1 MDTVSCDVLIIGS
14 GGAGVRAAIAARE
27 LGADVLVVAKTLEG
41 KAHTVMAE
49 GGINAAFGNRDP
61 TDTWEEHFRDTVEE
75 AVFLNN
81 QAMAEILAR
90 DVIERVRDLERYG
103 AVFDRTPECK
113 IAQRPFGG
121 QSHPRTCYVGDTT
134 GHEMIMTLVQEARR
148 LGIAYRPD
156 VCITALLPA
165 ENNPRRVAGAIGIDM
180 KTGAYIVFAA
190 KAVILATGGAGRV
203 FKITSNPQEAT
214 GDGYAMALR
223 IGASLQD
230 MEETQFH
237 PTGMVFPD
245 SARGVLVTE
254 AVRGEG
260 GHLLNSE
267 GRRFMQDYNPGQM
280 ELSPRDQTARAN
292 YLEIQAGRGSP
303 HGGVYLDIS
312 HKGKGFI
319 LDKLPRMVRQFEQF
333 ANQDITATPME
344 VAPTAHHFMGGLVVD
359 PVKCESRDV
368 ACLFACGE
376 VAGGVHGA
384 NRLGGNALA
393 ETQVFGKLAGESA
406 AMQVRML
413 AMPTPSRGAISREIK
428 RLEAPFAREEGAHPP
443 ALKQR
448 IGEAMWAYAG
458 IVRSEELLKKGLA
471 ELEKIGA
478 EQMKVHGTK
487 RYNLEWSDYIEVQN
501 MLLVSKAVIRS
512 ALLRKESRGAHYR
525 SDYPARDDETGLIN
539 ITVALRGDSMEM
551 DSSPVVITRLLPTK
565 RRGD

>member
-1 MDTVSCDVLIIGS
+1 MDTVTCDVLIIGS
-14 GGAGVRAAIAARE
+14 GGAGARAAIAARE

-61 TDTWEEHFRDTVEE
+61 SDSWEEHFRDTVEE

-81 QAMAEILAR
+81 QAMAEILTR

-103 AVFDRTPECK
+103 AVFDRTPEGK

-148 LGIAYRPD
+148 LGIAYRSEIF
-156 VCITALLPA
+156 ITALLPD

-180 KTGAYIVFAA
+180 KTGAYTVFAA

-230 MEETQFH
+230 MEQTQFH

-260 GHLLNSE
+260 GYLLNSE
-267 GRRFMQDYNPGQM
+267 GRRFMQDYNPDQM

-303 HGGVYLDIS
+303 HGGVYLDIT
-312 HKGKGFI
+312 HKGKAFI
-319 LDKLPRMVRQFEQF
+319 MDKLPRMVKQFEQF
-333 ANQDITATPME
+333 ANQDITVTPME

-359 PVKCESRDV
+359 PVKCESRDI
-368 ACLFACGE
+368 ACLYACGE

-406 AMQVRML
+406 ALQVRML
-413 AMPTPSRGAISREIK
+413 AMPTPSPAAIEREIE
-428 RLEAPFAREEGAHPP
+428 RLEAPFDREGGMRPQE
-443 ALKQR
+443 LKQR
-448 IGEAMWAYAG
+448 VGEIMWAYAG
-458 IVRSEELLKKGLA
+458 IVRSEAQLAKGL
-471 ELEKIGA
+471 
-478 EQMKVHGTK
+478 KVHGSR
-487 RYNLEWSDYIEVQN
+487 RYNLEWNDYIEVQN
-501 MLLVSKAVIRS
+501 MLLVSEAVIRC

-525 SDYPARDDETGLIN
+525 SDYPARDDTIGLVNYTCAIHGGEMET
-539 ITVALRGDSMEM
+539 

>member
-1 MDTVSCDVLIIGS
+1 MDTVTCDVLIIGS
-14 GGAGVRAAIAARE
+14 GGAGARAAIAARE

-61 TDTWEEHFRDTVEE
+61 SDSWEEHFRDTVEE

-81 QAMAEILAR
+81 QAMAEILTR

-103 AVFDRTPECK
+103 AVFDRTPEGK

-148 LGIAYRPD
+148 LGIAYRSEIF
-156 VCITALLPA
+156 ITALLPD

-180 KTGAYIVFAA
+180 KTGAYTVFAA

-230 MEETQFH
+230 MEQTQFH

-260 GHLLNSE
+260 GYLLNSE
-267 GRRFMQDYNPGQM
+267 GRRFMQDYNPDQM

-303 HGGVYLDIS
+303 HGGVYLDIT
-312 HKGKGFI
+312 HTGQAFI
-319 LDKLPRMVRQFEQF
+319 MDKLPRMVKQFL
-333 ANQDITATPME
+333 P
-344 VAPTAHHFMGGLVVD
+344 L
-359 PVKCESRDV
+359 
-368 ACLFACGE
+368 
-376 VAGGVHGA
+376 
-384 NRLGGNALA
+384 
-393 ETQVFGKLAGESA
+393 
-406 AMQVRML
+406 RM
-413 AMPTPSRGAISREIK
+413 
-428 RLEAPFAREEGAHPP
+428 
-443 ALKQR
+443 
-448 IGEAMWAYAG
+448 
-458 IVRSEELLKKGLA
+458 
-471 ELEKIGA
+471 
-478 EQMKVHGTK
+478 
-487 RYNLEWSDYIEVQN
+487 
-501 MLLVSKAVIRS
+501 
-512 ALLRKESRGAHYR
+512 
-525 SDYPARDDETGLIN
+525 
-539 ITVALRGDSMEM
+539 
-551 DSSPVVITRLLPTK
+551 
-565 RRGD
+565 RRGGRRGPWR